1 MFFSSLYS
9 ATDTLSHLQ
18 STITLILVII
28 YSTALDSLHY
38 SFLPSP
44 FFSLQGTSGALPVQN
59 SCWIHAAKTTRT
71 ASFPEEQ
78 LCTFPDGISIFFSLA
93 IYNLKHIKE
102 NQKDTGI
109 KIASVSITRAV
120 DTPGFWTHAKC

>member
-18 STITLILVII
+18 SMITLILAIVH
-28 YSTALDSLHY
+28 STALDSLHY

-44 FFSLQGTSGALPVQN
+44 FFSLQGTAGAPPVQN
-59 SCWIHAAKTTRT
+59 SCWIRAAKTTRT

-78 LCTFPDGISIFFSLA
+78 LCTFPDGISIFFFACHL
-93 IYNLKHIKE
+93 
-102 NQKDTGI
+102 
-109 KIASVSITRAV
+109 
-120 DTPGFWTHAKC
+120 